1 MRTIRY
7 DVYSLIT
14 IFMIFHAAPA
24 FAYIDPNTG
33 GYVFQFL
40 FPLISIFVAGYVFCK
55 KQIIRVIEKVVM
67 LFKRNK

>member
-1 MRTIRY
+1 MRTKRY
-7 DVYSLIT
+7 DVYSLTT
-14 IFMIFHAAPA
+14 ILTIFHAAPA

-40 FPLISIFVAGYVFCK
+40 FPLISIIVAGYVFCK
-55 KQIIRVIEKVVM
+55 KQIINVIEKIVM